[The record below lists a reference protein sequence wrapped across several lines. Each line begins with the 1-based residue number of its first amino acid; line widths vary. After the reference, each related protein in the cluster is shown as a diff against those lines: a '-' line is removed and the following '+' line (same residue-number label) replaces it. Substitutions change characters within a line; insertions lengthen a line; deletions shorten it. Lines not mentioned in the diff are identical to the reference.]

1 MVALCLQHHKEADA
15 GAFATDQLRSMKAEP
30 FLMRADADVAGRFN
44 WKREQLILSAAGG
57 FYVRCPV
64 LIEISGRPIIWL
76 TADEDGN
83 QLLNLDVWHADG
95 SLAFSMRDND
105 WIVLG
110 DLEDVEAPP
119 SARSLIVRSRD
130 IRLSVEF
137 APTTLER
144 IRAELL
150 RREEEANQG
159 LADRYEAERQA
170 LKQQGASEMMLS
182 TYEQMIEAMRDA
194 PGQRSDEVVDWIRRA
209 WDRDEFALCTLE
221 AQLPFP
227 YPIHITSTRIVL
239 PGNNVISGGVVVDC
253 GVAIAIN

>member
-1 MVALCLQHHKEADA
+1 
-15 GAFATDQLRSMKAEP
+15 
-30 FLMRADADVAGRFN
+30 
-44 WKREQLILSAAGG
+44 
-57 FYVRCPV
+57 
-64 LIEISGRPIIWL
+64 
-76 TADEDGN
+76 
-83 QLLNLDVWHADG
+83 
-95 SLAFSMRDND
+95 MRDND